1 MARRTRS
8 GSPSLAVGYLR
19 ASTDDQA
26 LGLDAQRA
34 AVTAWAERA
43 GVTVV
48 AWHSDAGVSGAAPLD
63 ARPAL
68 VAALANL
75 RALGA
80 GVLAVARR
88 DRLARD
94 VVVAALVDRAVS
106 AAGATVVSAD
116 GAGNGTS
123 EADGFMRAV
132 FDAAAAYE
140 RALIRKRTREA
151 LAVKKARGEFCGG
164 QAPYGYRLAPSGALE
179 PDVAEQAVITQVH
192 ALRAAGLSLRGIVA
206 ELARVGIVS
215 RAGRSLALPQVARI
229 VRAAA

>member
-1 MARRTRS
+1 MARRTRH

-26 LGLDAQRA
+26 LSPDAQRA

-48 AWHSDAGVSGAAPLD
+48 AWHTDAGVSGATALD

-68 VAALANL
+68 AAALVNL

-94 VVVAALVDRAVS
+94 VGVAAAIDRAVS
-106 AAGATVVSAD
+106 AAGAAVVSAD

-123 EADGFMRAV
+123 AADGFMRAV
-132 FDAAAAYE
+132 LDAAAEYE
-140 RALIRKRTREA
+140 RALIRSRTRAA

-164 QAPYGYRLAPSGALE
+164 QAPYGYRLAPSGELV
-179 PDVAEQAVITQVH
+179 PDVAELAVIEQVR

-215 RAGRSLALPQVARI
+215 RTGRSLALPQVARI

>member
-26 LGLDAQRA
+26 LSPDAQRA

-48 AWHSDAGVSGAAPLD
+48 AWHTDAGVSGATTLD

-75 RALGA
+75 RSLGA

-94 VVVAALVDRAVS
+94 VVVAAMIDRAVR
-106 AAGATVVSAD
+106 ACGARVASVD
-116 GAGNGTS
+116 GVGNGDSPT
-123 EADGFMRAV
+123 EEFMRTIL
-132 FDAAAAYE
+132 DGAAAYE
-140 RALIRKRTREA
+140 RALIRERTREA

-164 QAPYGYRLAPSGALE
+164 QAPYGYRLAPSGELV
-179 PDVAEQAVITQVH
+179 PD
-192 ALRAAGLSLRGIVA
+192 VA

-215 RAGRSLALPQVARI
+215 RAARSLALPQVARI
-229 VRAAA
+229 VRAA